1 MQELIQYNVDN
12 QIAVMTINRP
22 EALNALNGAV
32 LEALERRIDEVA
44 AEMGAAVLGKMPV
57 DPVLT
62 ELTEAGEF
70 AKAQNTYLE
79 KAFPVLQL
87 LDVRKKD

>member
-1 MQELIQYNVDN
+1 MGLIENYSYLKCPDCGKEIPVF
-12 QIAVMTINRP
+12 
-22 EALNALNGAV
+22 GKS
-32 LEALERRIDEVA
+32 RIDEVA